1 MKPPYPF
8 HLAIPALAFA
18 LPAWAENTQPP
29 VPEVGS
35 GIFQVIL
42 GLAVVL
48 ALFWGSLHLLKRLQS
63 PRSGTWAGLRVV
75 GATAVGPR
83 ERVVVVEIGE
93 TWLVVG
99 VAPGRVN
106 SLGTVPRQE
115 TPSAQAPAGRDF
127 GAWLKEIMERRNNE
141 S

>member
-1 MKPPYPF
+1 MKSLFQPHF
-8 HLAIPALAFA
+8 AALPLLCA
-18 LPAWAENTQPP
+18 LPAWADSAAPP
-29 VPEVGS
+29 LPAAGS
-35 GIFQVIL
+35 GIFQVAL

-48 ALFWGSLHLLKRLQS
+48 ALFWGSLQVLKRLQT

-83 ERVVVVEIGE
+83 ERIVVVEIGE

-99 VAPGRVN
+99 VAPGQVT
-106 SLGTVPRQE
+106 SLGSVPRQE
-115 TPSAQAPAGRDF
+115 TPPLEMPANRDF
-127 GAWLKEIMERRNNE
+127 GAWLKHVMERKKNE